1 LALPLLLL
9 VMALM
14 INFGHIAAW
23 KVKSLQVAR
32 LAEWRQRP
40 TRIPMRYPGPAEWP
54 AAGTTLAV
62 EPGPAPQLYQGD
74 PYARHVVV
82 RAPNGVEAIIPNGP
96 VLSNPQVNLPGS
108 QLLVDTTMLDM
119 PGTLK
124 QGRATISRELPLLG
138 RLYEINQD
146 VVHLMLEDEW
156 RFFELGYSDNHSRR
170 ALLLYGFIPPANV
183 QERAASFRDA
193 ALAILN
199 APFRGDLAV
208 LDRDA
213 ELAAW
218 YGSPPDFHPR
228 LGRAC
233 SLDAQSVRAGP
244 VQGLIDSIQGPRGGG
259 RGGVPERV
267 ARSFLNMYQS
277 QLAILQNQQPP
288 PTAQIQQLQQ
298 KIQQLQGFLGS
309 LN

>member
-1 LALPLLLL
+1 LELVLALPLLLL
-9 VMALM
+9 VLALM

-23 KVKSLQVAR
+23 KARTLQVAR
-32 LAEWRQRP
+32 MAEWRQRP
-40 TRIPMRYPGPAEWP
+40 TRQPLRYPGPAEWP
-54 AAGTTLAV
+54 TERTTFTV
-62 EPGPAPQLYQGD
+62 EPGPAPALFNAD
-74 PYARHVVV
+74 PYARHLVV
-82 RAPNGVEAIIPNGP
+82 RGP
-96 VLSNPQVNLPGS
+96 VLTNPQVGLPGS
-108 QLLVDTTMLDM
+108 QLSVDTTMLDM

-124 QGRATISRELPLLG
+124 QGRAAISRELPLLG

-156 RFFELGYSDNHSRR
+156 RFFELGYSDNQSRR
-170 ALLLYGFIPPANV
+170 ALLLYGFTPPAHV
-183 QERAASFRDA
+183 QERAAAFRDA

-218 YGSPPDFHPR
+218 YGTAPDFHPR

-233 SLDAQSVRAGP
+233 TLEAQAVRAGP
-244 VQGLIDSIQGPRGGG
+244 VQELIDRIQGPRGGG

-267 ARSFLNMYQS
+267 ARSFLNMYQA
-277 QLAILQNQQPP
+277 QLNLLQNQQPP